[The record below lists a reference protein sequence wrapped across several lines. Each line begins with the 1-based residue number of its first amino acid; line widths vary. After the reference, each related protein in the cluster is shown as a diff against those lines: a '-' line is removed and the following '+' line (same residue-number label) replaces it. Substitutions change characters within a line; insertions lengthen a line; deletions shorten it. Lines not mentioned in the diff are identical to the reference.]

1 MSDHH
6 HHHRRQNE
14 FSPDAGRMSVQPED
28 VELKVNHFVVA
39 NPFYYLM
46 IQLIFQSEIIPNI
59 LNFNHFL
66 VSGLEVNLW
75 ILYEFGFIND
85 EKNVH

>member
-28 VELKVNHFVVA
+28 VVLKVGHFALCHVCVCVRD
-39 NPFYYLM
+39 
-46 IQLIFQSEIIPNI
+46 IQLIFQAA
-59 LNFNHFL
+59 
-66 VSGLEVNLW
+66 
-75 ILYEFGFIND
+75 
-85 EKNVH
+85 NVRNALKPLFAN